1 MKVRRDDLWGMGRD
15 GERVFGFEWDAREAN
30 HLEGATPPR
39 SVNSVVMRAA
49 SWAATGGGAGRVGRS
64 LKNGAYRVSSAREV
78 RELAPRQSESEV
90 AGLRTE

>member
-39 SVNSVVMRAA
+39 SVIAWSCAQRR
-49 SWAATGGGAGRVGRS
+49 GPRRGGAERVGRS

-78 RELAPRQSESEV
+78 REFAPRQSESEV